1 MKLAI
6 RNIIAVPSE
15 TSRARVAA
23 GTFFGTLTCVLAAIY
38 ADSFNF
44 SEMSH
49 DHFRRALATDILLLT
64 FVGGPFFYIL
74 LDKIRQ
80 LAITRRSLQQ
90 IASTDSLTAV
100 SNRGAFVMLVE
111 AYLDKANAEPRMQA
125 GSLLIVDADHF
136 KEINDTHGHQA
147 GDHALKIIASTIQ
160 NTLKSANIVGRV
172 GGEEFCVF
180 LPKARE
186 EEALQIAED
195 IRAGIYSIHFPFD
208 TSAEHLSVSV
218 GGVSFSSQ
226 MTYKEIFA
234 IADQRLYEAKAS
246 GRNTVRLASLM
257 DAA

>member
-1 MKLAI
+1 
-6 RNIIAVPSE
+6 
-15 TSRARVAA
+15 
-23 GTFFGTLTCVLAAIY
+23 
-38 ADSFNF
+38 
-44 SEMSH
+44 
-49 DHFRRALATDILLLT
+49 
-64 FVGGPFFYIL
+64 
-74 LDKIRQ
+74 
-80 LAITRRSLQQ
+80 
-90 IASTDSLTAV
+90 
-100 SNRGAFVMLVE
+100 MLVE

-208 TSAEHLSVSV
+208 TSCRAPL
-218 GGVSFSSQ
+218 
-226 MTYKEIFA
+226 
-234 IADQRLYEAKAS
+234 R
-246 GRNTVRLASLM
+246 
-257 DAA
+257 